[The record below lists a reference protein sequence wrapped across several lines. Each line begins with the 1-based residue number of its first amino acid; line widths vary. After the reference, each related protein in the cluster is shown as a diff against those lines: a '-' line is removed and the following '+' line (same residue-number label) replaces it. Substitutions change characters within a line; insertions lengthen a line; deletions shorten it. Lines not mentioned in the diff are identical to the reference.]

1 MFLSR
6 VVFEIFNVEKCRDFE
21 IWVKGHSRSLKP
33 TRIDPPPMTSY
44 SIVNMGLSGTV
55 SETDSDFSRELQKIS
70 HPRVFYAPADEGAL
84 GIGYRHKG
92 QKTRMMLLSD
102 GRKVSR

>member
-1 MFLSR
+1 MSLSR
-6 VVFEIFNVEKCRDFE
+6 VVFEIFNVEKCRDFA
-21 IWVKGHSRSLKP
+21 IGVKGHSRSSKP

-55 SETDSDFSRELQKIS
+55 SETDGDFSRKLQNFPTPCILR
-70 HPRVFYAPADEGAL
+70 PI
-84 GIGYRHKG
+84 GIGYRHEG

-102 GRKVSR
+102 GRKSFKKGLAV

>member
-21 IWVKGHSRSLKP
+21 IGVKGHSRSSKP

-55 SETDSDFSRELQKIS
+55 SETDGDFSRKLPKFPTPCILR
-70 HPRVFYAPADEGAL
+70 PR
-84 GIGYRHKG
+84 
-92 QKTRMMLLSD
+92 
-102 GRKVSR
+102 